1 MRCFLQKD
9 VKNSRFPVLSD
20 AVYRLKNDPK
30 GVSAVCKVMRRYEA
44 IAKTEGRAE
53 GRAEGREEGRA
64 EGMSQ
69 LANAIQE
76 LKAGASKDELL
87 KKYDEQTVNLAI
99 ACR

>member
-53 GRAEGREEGRA
+53 GREEGRA

>member
-1 MRCFLQKD
+1 MMRCFLQKD

-53 GRAEGREEGRA
+53 GREEGRA

>member
-1 MRCFLQKD
+1 
-9 VKNSRFPVLSD
+9 
-20 AVYRLKNDPK
+20 
-30 GVSAVCKVMRRYEA
+30 MRRYEA
-44 IAKTEGRAE
+44 IAKTE